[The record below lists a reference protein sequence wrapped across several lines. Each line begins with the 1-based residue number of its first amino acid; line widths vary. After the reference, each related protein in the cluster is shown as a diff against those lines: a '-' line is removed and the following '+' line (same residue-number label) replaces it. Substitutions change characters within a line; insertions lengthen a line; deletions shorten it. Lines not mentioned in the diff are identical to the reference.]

1 MSPLGREEVEKRGR
15 KRGRK
20 KADNA
25 AGKEAGKDGCGC
37 LVSPLG
43 RG

>member
-37 LVSPLG
+37 LVSPG
-43 RG
+43 RC